1 MSDDTTRDAM
11 RDAARD
17 ATRDAAHAPR
27 DSVTSVAS
35 DPLPT
40 ILLYAPRERT
50 RTLVRAALPRRR
62 FRLVSARS
70 FDDMTAAFR
79 SELVDAAIVDL
90 SAAQEETWR
99 VAGLARE
106 YPSAPFFGISALRAA
121 DGPSLAQCE
130 ALDFC
135 DILIEGVDDAAIR
148 DIVSRQSFS
157 IRFAHALRTPP
168 EVLGLGSTLQRDA
181 WSWIVARAGRQV
193 RTASLAQALG
203 VTREHLSRTFS
214 ASGAPNLKRVID
226 LVRLLAAAELAKNP
240 GYDVRDVAQVLDFA
254 SGSHLSSTA
263 QRVVATRPTSLAR
276 LRAVDLVERFSR
288 GGARSRG

>member
-1 MSDDTTRDAM
+1 MTD
-11 RDAARD
+11 
-17 ATRDAAHAPR
+17 APR
-27 DSVTSVAS
+27 DSVTSTAG

-40 ILLYAPRERT
+40 VLLYAPRERT

-70 FDDMTAAFR
+70 FDDMSAAFR

-90 SAAQEETWR
+90 SAATDETWR

-121 DGPSLAQCE
+121 DGPSLAQCA

-135 DILIEGVDDAAIR
+135 DLLIEGVDDAAIR

-157 IRFAHALRTPP
+157 MRFAHALRAPP
-168 EVLGLGSTLQRDA
+168 EVLGLVTDLQRAA
-181 WSWIVARAGRQV
+181 WTWIVARAGRQV

-214 ASGAPNLKRVID
+214 AAGAPNLKRVID